1 MISSMTGFGKSE
13 SVYKNKKITVEI
25 RTLNSKS
32 IEIKTKIP
40 TLYKD
45 LDLHIR
51 KRLTKNLLRG
61 KIDCNIY
68 IEDTSGEKT
77 TTINNEKLNAYYKEL
92 KRINQDWK
100 ENTMDY
106 LSVILRIPDV
116 FTKEN
121 SSIEK
126 KEEETILELIKRACE
141 KTNLFRLQEGKAIE
155 KEFNLYISEIK
166 DRLKQIEPFEKERKQ
181 AQKNKITQGLSF
193 LDPQKINNDRLEQEL
208 IYYIEKLDISEEKSR
223 LKNHLM
229 YFSETM
235 NTPNTGKKLGFICQE
250 IGREINT
257 LGSKGN
263 HAEIQKKVVEMKD
276 VLEKIKEQILNT
288 L

>member
-51 KRLTKNLLRG
+51 KRLTKNLIRG

-68 IEDTSGEKT
+68 IEDTSGEKAIA
-77 TTINNEKLNAYYKEL
+77 INKEKLNAYYKEL
-92 KRINQDWK
+92 KQINQDWK
-100 ENTMDY
+100 ENTVDY
-106 LSVILRIPDV
+106 LAVILRIPDV

-126 KEEETILELIKRACE
+126 EEEEVILELIKRACE
-141 KTNLFRLQEGKAIE
+141 NTNLFRLQEGKAIE
-155 KEFNLYISEIK
+155 KEFNLYISDIK
-166 DRLKQIEPFEKERKQ
+166 ERLKKIEPFEKNRKE
-181 AQKNKITQGLSF
+181 AQKKKIIQGLSY
-193 LDPQKINNDRLEQEL
+193 LEPQKINNDRLEQEL

-229 YFSETM
+229 YFLETM
-235 NTPNTGKKLGFICQE
+235 KAPNTGKKLGFICQE

-276 VLEKIKEQILNT
+276 ALEKIKEQVLNT

>member
-13 SVYKNKKITVEI
+13 SIYKNKKITVEI

-40 TLYKD
+40 PLYKD

-77 TTINNEKLNAYYKEL
+77 TTINKEKLNAYYKEL

-126 KEEETILELIKRACE
+126 QEEEIILELIKRACE

-229 YFSETM
+229 YFLETM

>member
-1 MISSMTGFGKSE
+1 MISSMTGFGKAE
-13 SVYKNKKITVEI
+13 SVYNNKKITVEI

-51 KRLTKNLLRG
+51 KLLTKNLIRG

-68 IEDTSGEKT
+68 IEDTSGEKA
-77 TTINNEKLNAYYKEL
+77 TTINKEKLNAYYKEL
-92 KRINQDWK
+92 KQINKGWK
-100 ENTMDY
+100 ENSTDY

-121 SSIEK
+121 SSIDK
-126 KEEETILELIKRACE
+126 KEEEIILELIKRACE
-141 KTNLFRLQEGKAIE
+141 NTTSFRLQEGKAIE
-155 KEFNLYISEIK
+155 KEFNLYLSDIN
-166 DRLKQIEPFEKERKQ
+166 DRLKKIEPFEKTRKES
-181 AQKNKITQGLSF
+181 QKKKITQGLSI

-235 NTPNTGKKLGFICQE
+235 KFPNTGKKLGFISQE

-263 HAEIQKKVVEMKD
+263 HAEIQKMVVEMKD
-276 VLEKIKEQILNT
+276 ALEKIKEQVLNT

>member
-1 MISSMTGFGKSE
+1 MTGFGKSE

-77 TTINNEKLNAYYKEL
+77 TTINKEKLNSYYKEL
-92 KRINQDWK
+92 QQINQEWQ
-100 ENTMDY
+100 ENTTDY

-126 KEEETILELIKRACE
+126 QEEEIILELIKRACE

-235 NTPNTGKKLGFICQE
+235 KTPNTGKKLGFICQE

>member
-77 TTINNEKLNAYYKEL
+77 TTINKEKLNAYYKEL
-92 KRINQDWK
+92 KKINQEWQ
-100 ENTMDY
+100 ENTTDY

-126 KEEETILELIKRACE
+126 QEEEIILELIKRACE

-235 NTPNTGKKLGFICQE
+235 KTPNTGKKLGFICQE

>member
-1 MISSMTGFGKSE
+1 MTGFGKSE

-68 IEDTSGEKT
+68 IEDTSGENT
-77 TTINNEKLNAYYKEL
+77 TTINKEKLNSYYKEL
-92 KRINQDWK
+92 QQINQEWQ
-100 ENTMDY
+100 ENTTDY

-126 KEEETILELIKRACE
+126 QEEEIILELIKRACE

-235 NTPNTGKKLGFICQE
+235 KTPNTGKKLGFICQE

-276 VLEKIKEQILNT
+276 LLEKIKEQVLNT

>member
-32 IEIKTKIP
+32 IEIKTKVP

-77 TTINNEKLNAYYKEL
+77 TTINKEKLNAYYKEL
-92 KRINQDWK
+92 KLINQDWK

-121 SSIEK
+121 SFIEK
-126 KEEETILELIKRACE
+126 QEEEIILELIKRACE

-276 VLEKIKEQILNT
+276 LLEKIKEQVLNT

>member
-1 MISSMTGFGKSE
+1 MTGFGKSE

-77 TTINNEKLNAYYKEL
+77 TTINKEKLNSYYKEL
-92 KRINQDWK
+92 QQINQEWQ
-100 ENTMDY
+100 ENTTDY

-126 KEEETILELIKRACE
+126 QEEEIILELIKRACE

-155 KEFNLYISEIK
+155 KS
-166 DRLKQIEPFEKERKQ
+166 
-181 AQKNKITQGLSF
+181 
-193 LDPQKINNDRLEQEL
+193 L
-208 IYYIEKLDISEEKSR
+208 IYIYLR
-223 LKNHLM
+223 
-229 YFSETM
+229 
-235 NTPNTGKKLGFICQE
+235 
-250 IGREINT
+250 
-257 LGSKGN
+257 
-263 HAEIQKKVVEMKD
+263 
-276 VLEKIKEQILNT
+276 
-288 L
+288 

>member
-68 IEDTSGEKT
+68 IEDTSGENT
-77 TTINNEKLNAYYKEL
+77 TTINKEKLNSYYKEL
-92 KRINQDWK
+92 QQINQEWQ
-100 ENTMDY
+100 ENTTDY

-235 NTPNTGKKLGFICQE
+235 KTPNTGKKLGFICQE

-276 VLEKIKEQILNT
+276 LLEKIKEQVLNT